1 MKRGDNQ
8 CGIKYR
14 IQSDL
19 PIPPNWKQ
27 FLSIA
32 ENKANLA
39 DYYSDYLNENAGM
52 ALRDRQTL
60 FIGGGQD
67 DKAIKITNSGN
78 YSVQLL
84 KNNQEEADTR
94 ICLHARVAAETGSKC
109 IVVSS
114 PDTDVLVLLLHH
126 RNDICVDRLF
136 FLTGRGGKHANLS
149 RFIPIHNIYDQLSKE
164 QLSIL
169 LAVYCLTGCDTTS
182 SFWGHGKKAAF
193 RIMMSKSGDYQDLA
207 LLGKSRDIRTPEKIA
222 ATRFV
227 GTLYREKNCNSLNTL
242 RCEKASG
249 KCFLAKKL
257 PHTHDRFPLYL

>member
-1 MKRGDNQ
+1 MKCLEKLDLHVVFDKYLESSIKRQTRVKRGDNQ

-14 IQSDL
+14 LQSDL
-19 PIPPNWKQ
+19 PVPPNWKQ

-67 DKAIKITNSGN
+67 DKAIKVTNSGN
-78 YSVQLL
+78 YSVRLL
-84 KNNQEEADTR
+84 KSNQEEADTR

-126 RNDICVDRLF
+126 QNDICVDRLF
-136 FLTGRGGKHANLS
+136 FLTGREGKHANLS

-169 LAVYCLTGCDTTS
+169 LVVYCLTGCDTTS

-207 LLGKSRDIRTPEKIA
+207 LLNTRENCSNKVCRNIIWKEK
-222 ATRFV
+222 
-227 GTLYREKNCNSLNTL
+227 LYFIKCPSMRE
-242 RCEKASG
+242 G
-249 KCFLAKKL
+249 
-257 PHTHDRFPLYL
+257 